1 MISFLKLVGRVAPA
15 LLPVFIAGCAA
26 DLEGPAPDPGRA
38 DFSRIVAF
46 GGTAMSGM
54 QDGALYREGQQ
65 QSIPAQISLKLT
77 AAGGHVLSQALIPD
91 GLSLGLNPYPWES
104 PYQSKSHLGDRTD
117 CNGEVSL
124 GPVKDTLSEA
134 DFAGTSIWDR
144 YAGDIHDFTVPGAN
158 LWDLDWRD
166 IGDDHQNGGVSVFAS
181 RLPFAGANKS
191 ILEAMVEQD
200 ATFIIGW
207 PGMDEVWNWAGK
219 GGTTWL
225 PDAATFRSRLDS
237 VLGAL
242 TTNGAKGV
250 IATVPDVDDI
260 PFFTTIPPRA
270 LTLTQGAAD
279 SLNDLYAF
287 GSINLNFQAG
297 ENGFVV
303 EDAAVADGI
312 RQMTNEDD
320 ILLTVPL
327 DSMKCFKMGILF
339 KMIPDRC
346 SLLASELAFLRATV
360 AGYNDAIRDLADKYD
375 FAVAD
380 MEGFYASVAAG
391 IRYEAVDFDSEFAAG
406 GFFSLDGF
414 GPNPKGAGLIA
425 NEFIKA
431 INAQYGAVIPFV
443 QIDDLNGVLFP

>member
-1 MISFLKLVGRVAPA
+1 MISFLKLVRRVAPA

-38 DFSRIVAF
+38 DFSRIAAF

-65 QSIPAQISLKLT
+65 NSIPALICEKLT
-77 AAGGHVLSQALIPD
+77 TVGGHILLQALVPD
-91 GLSLGLNPYPWES
+91 GMSLGLNPYPWET
-104 PYQSKSHLGDRTD
+104 PYQSRSHLGDRTD

-134 DFAGTSIWDR
+134 DLAGTTIWDR
-144 YAGDIHDFTVPGAN
+144 FSGTVADFTVPGSS
-158 LWDLDWRD
+158 LWDLDRKD
-166 IGDDHQNGGVSVFAS
+166 IGDDHLDGGVSVFAS
-181 RLPFAGANKS
+181 RLPFAGSNKS
-191 ILEAMVEQD
+191 ILEAMVEHD
-200 ATFIIGW
+200 PTFVIAW

-219 GGTTWL
+219 GGTTYL
-225 PDAATFRSRLDS
+225 PDAATFRARLDS

-242 TTNGAKGV
+242 TVNGAKGV
-250 IATVPDVDDI
+250 IATVPDVDNI

-287 GSINLNFQAG
+287 GNINLDFREG

-303 EDAAVADGI
+303 EDSAVANGI
-312 RQMTNEDD
+312 RQMTNDDD

-327 DSMKCFKMGILF
+327 DSMKCYKMGILF

-346 SLLASELAFLRATV
+346 SLLASELAFLRMTV
-360 AGYNDAIRDLADKYD
+360 AGYNSAIRDLAAKYD
-375 FAVAD
+375 LAVAD
-380 MEGFYASVAAG
+380 MEGYYASVAAG
-391 IRYEAVDFDSEFAAG
+391 IRYEAVDFDAEFAAG

-414 GPNPKGAGLIA
+414 GPNPKGCGLIA

-431 INAQYGAVIPFV
+431 INAQYGSVIPLV

>member
-1 MISFLKLVGRVAPA
+1 MKSILSIAGRIAPV
-15 LLPVFIAGCAA
+15 LLPLILGGCAA
-26 DLEGPAPDPGRA
+26 DLEGPTPDPGRA
-38 DFSRIVAF
+38 NFARVATF
-46 GGTAMSGM
+46 GGTSMSGM
-54 QDGALYREGQQ
+54 QDGALYAEGQQ
-65 QSIPAQISLKLT
+65 QSIPALISQKLV
-77 AAGGHVLSQALIPD
+77 AAGGHVLSQALVPD
-91 GLSLGLNPYPWES
+91 GLSLGLNPYPWDS

-117 CNGEVSL
+117 CNGVVSL

-134 DFAGTSIWDR
+134 DFAGTTMWDR
-144 YAGDIHDFTVPGAN
+144 ITGTVNDFSVPGSN
-158 LWDLDWRD
+158 LWDLDRRD
-166 IGDDHQNGGVSVFAS
+166 IGDDHLNGGVSVFAS
-181 RLPFAGANKS
+181 RLPFAGTNKS

-200 ATFIIGW
+200 ATFIIAW

-219 GGTTWL
+219 GGTTYL
-225 PDAATFRSRLDS
+225 PDAATFRARLDS

-242 TTNGAKGV
+242 TVNGAKGV
-250 IATVPDVDDI
+250 IATVPDVDNI

-270 LTLTQGAAD
+270 LTLSQGAAD

-287 GSINLNFQAG
+287 GNINLNFQAG

-303 EDAAVADGI
+303 EDSAAQGGI
-312 RQMTNEDD
+312 RQMTNDDD

-346 SLLASELAFLRATV
+346 SLMASELAFLRATV
-360 AGYNDAIRDLADKYD
+360 AGYNAAIRDLATKYD

-391 IRYEAVDFDSEFAAG
+391 IRYEAVDFDAEFAAG